1 MQRVYVKVC
10 EFDTIEEIHEY
21 LAEKLEFPEYY
32 GGNLSALYDVLT
44 DLSEDVVIEMDLDGV
59 MDEELLEGAERM
71 VEVMQEAAEENECLE
86 VVTVEE

>member
-44 DLSEDVVIEMDLDGV
+44 DLSEDVVIEMNLDGV